1 MTRELND
8 PSNLPRTP
16 WPVPPAASAPPARKN
31 PGTRSRKGGSG
42 IAAGAYPYHDW
53 SRLIGTPVE
62 IRKDFTIVRAGIVD
76 DAMPDSSALW
86 LAADSNHGR
95 AIFAAAEGYQVW
107 IRPHELNGKLCY
119 KMAAAHLPPPV
130 ADTLKLNGLPRLELP
145 MPGRRCF

>member
-16 WPVPPAASAPPARKN
+16 WPVPPAASAP
-31 PGTRSRKGGSG
+31 TVRKGPGSRTKKRG
-42 IAAGAYPYHDW
+42 SEIAADAYLYHDW

-62 IRKDFTIVRAGIVD
+62 IRKDFTIVRVGIVD

-86 LAADSNHGR
+86 LAADSTHGR

-107 IRPHELNGKLCY
+107 IRPQELTGKLCY
-119 KMAAAHLPPPV
+119 KMAAAQLAHRQLPKRP
-130 ADTLKLNGLPRLELP
+130 
-145 MPGRRCF
+145 